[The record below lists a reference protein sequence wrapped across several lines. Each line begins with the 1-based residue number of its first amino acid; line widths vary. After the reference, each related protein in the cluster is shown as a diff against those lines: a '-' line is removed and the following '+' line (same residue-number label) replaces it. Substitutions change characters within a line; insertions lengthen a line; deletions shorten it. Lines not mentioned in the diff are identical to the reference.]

1 MVNDNRISTGARVS
15 IIVPVFNKEK
25 YLRDC
30 IESLRS
36 QTYRDIEIILI
47 DDGSVDG
54 SWEIINK
61 YSRLDVRIIA
71 LHQDN
76 AGVCVARNNGLNHVS
91 GKWIS
96 FVDADDALPTNS
108 IETLVAHADK
118 HNADLVIG
126 NFTRVQGTDEFFV
139 HEYDD
144 DFINHNILTRIDAG
158 RTWGQLYKS
167 EIIREHQ
174 IRFIDGLAYSEDY
187 VFLTNYCLYIKSL
200 EYISDS
206 VYYYRI
212 NSDSVTYH
220 PDIIKNAYHQLWAA
234 ESTYRLLDLHPEVS
248 SFIVERTKILLK
260 GTIES
265 SLKKITDLCRIS
277 KLYKER
283 FNENKRFNTFF
294 YCYLLN
300 RAIKLFFKLKWF

>member
-174 IRFIDGLAYSEDY
+174 IRFIDGLAYSEDH
-187 VFLTNYCLYIKSL
+187 VFLTHYCLFIKSL
-200 EYISDS
+200 EFISDS
-206 VYYYRI
+206 VYYYKI
-212 NSDSVTYH
+212 NSDSVTYK
-220 PDIIKNAYHQLWAA
+220 PDNRKNVYHQLWAA
-234 ESTYRLLDLHPEVS
+234 ESTCQLLDLHPEERA
-248 SFIVERTKILLK
+248 FLLERTQMLLK
-260 GTIES
+260 GIVDV
-265 SLKKITDLCRIS
+265 SLKKVTDLYSIL

-283 FNENKRFNTFF
+283 FNTNKRFDAFF
-294 YCYLLN
+294 YRNLFN
-300 RAIKLFFKLKWF
+300 RSIKLFIKLKWF